1 VSPRRIALAAGLLG
15 MACTL
20 PAHAA
25 DTATAATETHAAP
38 AATTPADA
46 PWARRAQWMSVRAGY
61 AKIAAEGAPDGLA
74 GYGFGY
80 VRFIMNRW
88 SVGGY
93 VHHELLGRFVHST
106 AIEVP
111 MTVEVVRH
119 TRWGPG
125 LHPYGGIGAGAF
137 YYKFYRTGE
146 DLAGFRAGRYITMG
160 FTSPVAHEHLLG
172 LDIRVA
178 WLDRVND
185 SRLFGGAV
193 NGNPSLP
200 VAFKRP
206 ISVVNTGYTGS
217 SETHWSVKLN
227 YAFAY

>member
-1 VSPRRIALAAGLLG
+1 LLG
-15 MACTL
+15 IVSAP
-20 PAHAA
+20 PARAA
-25 DTATAATETHAAP
+25 DAPAAATAAAP
-38 AATTPADA
+38 ARTAAAEVAAAEA
-46 PWARRAQWMSVRAGY
+46 PWARHAQWMSVRAGY
-61 AKIAAEGAPDGLA
+61 AKISAEGAPDGLA

-93 VHHELLGRFVHST
+93 VHHDLLGRFVHST

-119 TRWGPG
+119 TRWGAG

-137 YYKFYRTGE
+137 YYKFYRTGD
-146 DLAGFRAGRYITMG
+146 DLAGFRAGRYVTLG

-178 WLDRVND
+178 WLDRVRD
-185 SRLFGGAV
+185 SRLFAGSEAGSPA
-193 NGNPSLP
+193 LP
-200 VAFKRP
+200 DAFKHP
-206 ISVVNTGYTGS
+206 ISVTNTGFTGG
-217 SETHWSVKLN
+217 SETHWSVKFN